1 MSGEEDYMDQL
12 FKDHFEDFAKSPG
25 DEVWKGIVKNGAM
38 ANGKKLGYP
47 TYWKLG
53 LLMGLGL
60 FLSFGIVKGYQVLTS
75 GEKEELAIATQQS
88 YLPEERPKEAVTTGE
103 SRESQKIDQPDG
115 QASGDKPGII
125 ERQQGTAENVKPVN
139 MPAPAADQAELI
151 NQQATQKPVYHLAVQ
166 VAPNVAR
173 HTENTRTA
181 LTQGVSVEEETDF
194 TKVRSYINASNL
206 ALRADM
212 LDLNHLSRSARGAS
226 WAELNDPLSVKA
238 RRDMARSWMIQPQDA
253 GKLRGGHWFV
263 SGAFAADAGLE
274 SDRKF
279 VLGLDGL
286 AFGAGKYLTPDS
298 FIEVSL
304 RGAWSNGFNMRANY
318 ARLFLPGRLRPFI
331 QGGLA
336 WGDRV
341 SVRMGLGLM
350 YTPRHIEKWRFYVAA
365 NYEGGF
371 DFQER
376 SLGETGVFEFGAQL
390 RLSGTERVLSDNN
403 WMNSVPLYELPTG
416 WYADA
421 SVNFSFDQKTNV
433 VDYSVYMGKY
443 LRRRLFIRGGL
454 RVDSDAVAIPVQV
467 QYHFLMRKQLR
478 FGAYTGAAIGL
489 ENARLGAELGFIA
502 YYEVLPNWS
511 LFVAPVILEGSSL
524 NERLF
529 ETGIQLNLAKKK

>member
-25 DEVWKGIVKNGAM
+25 DGVWKGIVKNGAM
-38 ANGKKLGYP
+38 ANGKKLSSP
-47 TYWKLG
+47 PYWKSG
-53 LLMGLGL
+53 LLMCLGL
-60 FLSFGIVKGYQVLTS
+60 FLTFGAVKGYQVFT
-75 GEKEELAIATQQS
+75 GDEEEKLAIKAEVSNFPVTPTEPAIVPVKSEETQEHDQTAQPVS
-88 YLPEERPKEAVTTGE
+88 EVSAIEEEQNTFEEPIHETLVDGETEQIESSEKIAQRPT
-103 SRESQKIDQPDG
+103 
-115 QASGDKPGII
+115 
-125 ERQQGTAENVKPVN
+125 
-139 MPAPAADQAELI
+139 
-151 NQQATQKPVYHLAVQ
+151 YHLATRIQ
-166 VAPNVAR
+166 KHSINRNENAIRSATAEASDEGVA
-173 HTENTRTA
+173 E
-181 LTQGVSVEEETDF
+181 VSGTDY
-194 TKVRSYINASNL
+194 SINGRNL
-206 ALRADM
+206 ALNANQ
-212 LDLNHLSRSARGAS
+212 LDLNHLGSGAQQAT
-226 WAELNDPLSVKA
+226 WASFNDPLSVKA
-238 RRDMARSWMIQPQDA
+238 RRYMTRSWMIKPQDE
-253 GKLRGGHWFV
+253 GKVRGGHWFV

-286 AFGAGKYLTPDS
+286 AFGAGKYLSPNS

-341 SVRMGLGLM
+341 NVRMGLGLM
-350 YTPRHIEKWRFYVAA
+350 YTPRDIKKWRFYVAA

-371 DFQER
+371 DFGDR
-376 SLGETGVFEFGAQL
+376 IVGETGVFEFGAQL

-421 SVNFSFDQKTNV
+421 SINFSFDEKTNV
-433 VDYSVYMGKY
+433 VDYSAYMGKY
-443 LRRRLFIRGGL
+443 LRRRLFIRGGI
-454 RVDSDAVAIPVQV
+454 RADHNAVAIPVQV
-467 QYHFLMRKQLR
+467 QYHFLVRKQLR
-478 FGAYTGAAIGL
+478 FGAYTGASIGVQ
-489 ENARLGAELGFIA
+489 NARLGAELGFIA
-502 YYEVLPNWS
+502 YYEVLPGWS
-511 LFVAPVILEGSSL
+511 LFVAPVILEGSSF